1 MIYKNE
7 VDSAEDVPKCL
18 LVVEGSCSMP
28 FLVKDMENDFF
39 PFFFAR
45 PVQDLSA
52 CLMCSCANSGV
63 LKSGNSVRDPTAG

>member
-28 FLVKDMENDFF
+28 FLVKDMENEFF
-39 PFFFAR
+39 LFFAR
-45 PVQDLSA
+45 PAQDLSA

-63 LKSGNSVRDPTAG
+63 LKSGNSVCDPTAG